1 MNDIQKRN
9 TKQRRVVEEIV
20 LSSCDHPTAESIYQ
34 KSREELPSI
43 SLGTVYRI
51 LHELAA
57 DDKIREIPVPDAP
70 SRFDKT
76 LGIHAHM
83 YCKKCGC
90 VHDVNMSGSDL
101 LETASK
107 NNPDKKLIEAE
118 VMFKGLCFE
127 CKEKI

>member
-1 MNDIQKRN
+1 MEELQKRN

-20 LSSCDHPTAESIYQ
+20 LSSCEHPTAEAVYQ

-57 DDKIREIPVPDAP
+57 DGKIREIPVPDAP

-83 YCKKCGC
+83 YCEKCGC
-90 VHDVNMSGSDL
+90 VCDVDMCGSNL
-101 LETASK
+101 LETAARD
-107 NNPDKKLIEAE
+107 NPDKKLIEAE
-118 VMFKGLCFE
+118 VMFKGLCSKCME
-127 CKEKI
+127 EI